1 MRSLVTSIFLYAS
14 ESWTLTS
21 GLQRRIQAFEMRCYR
36 KILRISYKDH
46 VTNEDVCAKIQQ
58 AAGPHEDL
66 LTIVKRGKLNGM
78 DMYPVYRSDKNQ
90 RTRHSKMEKKTSET
104 EEDMRRQHRKMDR
117 PGVGQVPEGSREQ
130 RKMEKKNWL

>member
-1 MRSLVTSIFLYAS
+1 MHSLVTSTFLCAC
-14 ESWTLTS
+14 ESWTFTAE
-21 GLQRRIQAFEMRCYR
+21 LQRRIQAIKMRCYR

-117 PGVGQVPEGSREQ
+117 PGVGQVPEGS
-130 RKMEKKNWL
+130 EKQKKKGGENW